1 MPKYN
6 YRCSEC
12 GGEFE
17 ARHSMTEVVDACV
30 LCGGGPVS
38 RVPSLS
44 FSVSKSTNAGSLVKE
59 YIKDVKR
66 DIRDEK
72 RKLKEDYN
80 G

>member
-1 MPKYN
+1 MPRYN

-12 GGEFE
+12 DGEFE
-17 ARHSMTEVVDACV
+17 ARHSMTEVVDTCV

-44 FSVSKSTNAGSLVKE
+44 FSVSKPTNAGSLVRE
-59 YIKDVKR
+59 YIEDAKR
-66 DIRDEK
+66 DVQAEK
-72 RKLKEDYN
+72 RRLKEDYN

>member
-12 GGEFE
+12 DGEFE
-17 ARHSMTEVVDACV
+17 ARHSMTEVVDACA

-44 FSVSKSTNAGSLVKE
+44 FSVSKPTNAGSLVRE
-59 YIKDVKR
+59 YIEDAKR
-66 DIRDEK
+66 DVQAEK
-72 RKLKEDYN
+72 RRLKEDYN

>member
-12 GGEFE
+12 DGEFE
-17 ARHSMTEVVDACV
+17 ARHSMTEVVDACA

-38 RVPSLS
+38 RIPSLF
-44 FSVSKSTNAGSLVKE
+44 FSVSKPSNAGSLVKE
-59 YIKDVKR
+59 FIEDAKR
-66 DIRDEK
+66 DVQNEK
-72 RKLKEDYN
+72 RKLKEDYD

>member
-1 MPKYN
+1 MPKYI

-17 ARHSMTEVVDACV
+17 VRHSMTEVVGACV
-30 LCGGGPVS
+30 LCGSGPVS

-66 DIRDEK
+66 DIQDEK

>member
-12 GGEFE
+12 DGEFE
-17 ARHSMTEVVDACV
+17 ARHSMTEVVDTCV
-30 LCGGGPVS
+30 LCSGGPIS

-44 FSVSKSTNAGSLVKE
+44 FNVSKPTNAGSLVRE
-59 YIKDVKR
+59 YIEDVKR
-66 DIRDEK
+66 DVQAEK
-72 RKLKEDYN
+72 RRLKEDYN